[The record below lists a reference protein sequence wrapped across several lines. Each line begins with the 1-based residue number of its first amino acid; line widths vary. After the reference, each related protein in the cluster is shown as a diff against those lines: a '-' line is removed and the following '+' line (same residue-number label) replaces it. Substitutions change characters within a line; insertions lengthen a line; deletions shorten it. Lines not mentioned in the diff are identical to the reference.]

1 MNRFFA
7 FVKKEF
13 LHIIRDVRTMIILIG
28 LPVAMVV
35 IFGYIISNEIKNA
48 NIAFLDYSNDNI
60 TTQIKNDIL
69 ASGYFIEDE
78 TFSLKQVSGS
88 DKSPYDLRDLSTK
101 YGDIDALFKKGN
113 TRIILVFEENFA
125 TKFEREGTAN
135 MQLIVDASDPNTATI
150 LVGYIQAIVADYQ
163 KTLFYQ
169 GKESMQISIE
179 PRMMFN
185 EELKSSYMYVPGTIA
200 FILMLIC
207 AIMTSVSITRE
218 KEFGSM
224 EVLLVTPLKP
234 AQIIIGKLV
243 PYVILSIIC
252 STIIYTLGHF
262 LFEIPFEGGLPNV
275 ALFTLLFV
283 LIALLLGL
291 FISSFTKTMEIA
303 MTMSLVML
311 LLPTLM
317 LSGFIFPIENMP
329 LPLQIFASVLPPRY
343 FLDAI
348 KILMLKGGGIA
359 DVYKE
364 LCVLIGFII
373 LLTLANLR
381 SIKQRL
387 D

>member
-1 MNRFFA
+1 MIRFFA

-13 LHIIRDVRTMIILIG
+13 LHIIRDVRTLIILIG
-28 LPVAMVV
+28 LPVIMVV

-60 TTQIKNDIL
+60 TSQLKNDIL
-69 ASGYFIEDE
+69 ASGYFIEDNS
-78 TFSLKQVSGS
+78 FSLAHTDGDYPST
-88 DKSPYDLRDLSTK
+88 YDPLDIGVE

-113 TRIILVFEENFA
+113 TRIIMVFEENFA
-125 TKFEREGTAN
+125 TKFEREGSAN
-135 MQLIVDASDPNTATI
+135 IQLIVDASDPNTATI

-163 KTLFYQ
+163 ETLFYQ
-169 GKESMQISIE
+169 GRESMQINIE

-218 KEFGSM
+218 KEFGTM
-224 EVLLVTPLKP
+224 EVLLVTPLKSS
-234 AQIIIGKLV
+234 QIIIGKLV
-243 PYVILSIIC
+243 PYVFLSIIC
-252 STIIYTLGHF
+252 STIIYTLGYL
-262 LFEIPFEGGLPNV
+262 LFDIPFEGGVFNV

-291 FISSFTKTMEIA
+291 LISSFTKTMEIA

-329 LPLQIFASVLPPRY
+329 KFLQIIASLLPPRY

-348 KILMLKGGGIA
+348 KTLMLKGGGLA

-364 LCVLIGFII
+364 LLVLIGFIV
-373 LLTLANLR
+373 LLNIANLR

-387 D
+387 E

>member
-1 MNRFFA
+1 MNRFLA

-13 LHIIRDVRTMIILIG
+13 LHIIRDVRTLVILIG
-28 LPVAMVV
+28 LPVALVV

-48 NIAFLDYSNDNI
+48 KIAFLDYSNDNV
-60 TTQIKNDIL
+60 TTQLKNDII
-69 ASGYFIEDE
+69 ASGYFIEDKS
-78 TFSLKQVSGS
+78 FSLINIPDDDFYPNDPRDVSV
-88 DKSPYDLRDLSTK
+88 D
-101 YGDIDALFKKGN
+101 YGDIDALFKQGN
-113 TRIILVFEENFA
+113 TRIIMLFEENFA
-125 TKFEREGTAN
+125 TKLEREGTAN
-135 MQLIVDASDPNTATI
+135 VQLIVDASDPNTATI
-150 LVGYIQAIVADYQ
+150 LVGYIQAIVADFQ
-163 KTLFYQ
+163 KDLFYH
-169 GKESMQISIE
+169 GRESMQIKIE

-218 KEFGSM
+218 KEFGTM
-224 EVLLVTPLKP
+224 EVLLVTPLKSS
-234 AQIIIGKLV
+234 QIIIGKLV
-243 PYVILSIIC
+243 PYVILSVIC
-252 STIIYTLGHF
+252 STIIYALGYI
-262 LFEIPFEGGLPNV
+262 LFDIPFASGVLSV
-275 ALFTLLFV
+275 AIFTLLFV

-329 LPLQIFASVLPPRY
+329 KLLQILASVLPPRY

-348 KILMLKGGGIA
+348 KTLMLKGGGFV

-364 LCVLIGFII
+364 LIVLIAFIVI
-373 LLTLANLR
+373 LSLANLR
-381 SIKQRL
+381 SIKPRL
-387 D
+387 E